1 MSLAN
6 TIKQNLVNIP
16 GWHTNQKIV
25 VFESDDWGSIRM
37 PSKGINKELKNKG
50 ILVDNNDGWQLDT
63 LETNTDLENLFTVL
77 STYKD
82 LNKKHPVFTFNTVMG
97 NPDFKKIK
105 ESNYNKY
112 YHEYFFDT
120 YLKNSGKDLKPLWE
134 KAMNQGLI
142 RPQFHARE
150 HLNTAL
156 WLKDLKNNMIETRIA
171 FDHGFFGLL
180 TQTSSK
186 FQNHYLA
193 AYRAETPEE
202 LELIKEIT
210 RQGLD
215 LFKKTFGFSSKSFI
229 PCNYILPKELEEVV
243 YNKGVMH
250 IQSQRGQ
257 IQPNP
262 YNNGKVKTIRRY
274 TGQKNI
280 LGQVYT
286 VRNVKFEP
294 FENKNMDWVNH
305 VLKEIKT
312 AFFWNKPAIISTHR
326 INFVGGIDINHRD
339 RNLKQLDT
347 LLKRI
352 LKQWPDVEFRS
363 SDELGIEIK
372 SSKLN

>member
-1 MSLAN
+1 MSLIN

-16 GWHTNQKIV
+16 GWRTNRKIV

-37 PSKGINKELKNKG
+37 PSKGINKELKSKG
-50 ILVDNNDGWQLDT
+50 ILVDNNDGWQLDI

-120 YLKNSGKDLKPLWE
+120 YLKNSGKDLKPLWD

-150 HLNTAL
+150 HLNIGL
-156 WLKDLKNNMIETRIA
+156 WLKDLKNNIKETRIA
-171 FDHGFFGLL
+171 FNYGFFGLL
-180 TQTSSK
+180 AQTSSK

-210 RQGLD
+210 KQGLD

-257 IQPNP
+257 IQPDP
-262 YNNGKVKTIRRY
+262 YNNGKVKTVRRY
-274 TGQKNI
+274 TGKKNS

-294 FENKNMDWVNH
+294 FVNKNMDWVNH

-312 AFFWNKPAIISTHR
+312 SFFWNKPAIISTHR
-326 INFVGGIDINHRD
+326 INFVGGIDIKHRD

-347 LLKRI
+347 LIKRI
-352 LKQWPDVEFRS
+352 LKQWPDVEFMS
-363 SDELGIEIK
+363 SDELGIEING
-372 SSKLN
+372 SQLN